1 MKPMF
6 QKLKRQIIVIH
17 KLKILMRNKIK
28 MHKKVNKRINKQQI
42 KIKIQIK
49 MNKIIRHKI
58 ILFNLMK
65 IKIQMK
71 FLTKIL
77 VNNMIRHSININK
90 MIQNNETK
98 IFNQT

>member
-1 MKPMF
+1 
-6 QKLKRQIIVIH
+6 
-17 KLKILMRNKIK
+17 
-28 MHKKVNKRINKQQI
+28 
-42 KIKIQIK
+42 

-58 ILFNLMK
+58 ILFVLMK

-90 MIQNNETK
+90 MI
-98 IFNQT
+98 